1 MKIKILILMVFA
13 FMLFSCA
20 SDPYRGITPFG
31 PDTYTSSATP
41 RFRTPLLNKAD
52 EFCKSKNQV
61 IMPVNEYTSGRGLY
75 VIVFRCLS
83 PDDTDYVRRDWEQS
97 PSVVIEDRK
106 NKP

>member
-1 MKIKILILMVFA
+1 MKIKILVSMVFA

-20 SDPYRGITPFG
+20 RDPYRGITPFG

-41 RFRTPLLNKAD
+41 KFRTALLNRAN

-61 IMPVNEYTSGRGLY
+61 IMPINEDTTGRGYY

-83 PDDTDYVRRDWEQS
+83 PDDPDYVRKDWEQS
-97 PSVVIEDRK
+97 PNVVIEDKRK
-106 NKP
+106 